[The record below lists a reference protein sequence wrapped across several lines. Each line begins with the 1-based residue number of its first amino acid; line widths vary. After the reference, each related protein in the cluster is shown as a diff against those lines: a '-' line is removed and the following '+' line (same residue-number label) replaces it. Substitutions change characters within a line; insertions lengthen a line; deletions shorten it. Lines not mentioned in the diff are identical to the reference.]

1 MDVTM
6 DTPTGDIPTMLL
18 GGYRQSI
25 NKREHS
31 QRRRTFNHRL
41 RAAAKQHRAEH
52 PDQLPCKSLGFT
64 SREECQD
71 AKRAQQD
78 IKDPAR
84 LRHHIEADLRWK
96 HRQEESLPRRSK
108 RSRLTTNLNHESS
121 IELARSTIE
130 LPSDRKLQRCPSLE
144 RQDAFCDART
154 KSHVQVVKQMAA
166 GPSGDD
172 AQVAE
177 LYRMGLLYD
186 EQDSQAQGQTDSDI
200 QLNDIQ
206 HEAPAY
212 SIRPARRRSHKSRNG
227 DRQYNEGL
235 PLNLSFADLGTDNDL
250 APYLASQEDN
260 TSSASSQS
268 FVHSR
273 RASQQTAPLRVIY
286 ELATSRPS
294 FDVDTSQP
302 PDLMND
308 SLSDYDCF
316 TDSELDDSPSQR
328 EVQDPAGPW
337 VLLGDDD

>member
-1 MDVTM
+1 MDVTV
-6 DTPTGDIPTMLL
+6 DTPTSDIPTMFL
-18 GGYRQSI
+18 GEDRHFI
-25 NKREHS
+25 KKREHS

-41 RAAAKQHRAEH
+41 RAAAKQYRAEH
-52 PDQLPCKSLGFT
+52 PDQLPCKSIGFA

-71 AKRAQQD
+71 TQRAQQD

-84 LRHHIEADLRWK
+84 LRHHVEADLRWK

-108 RSRLTTNLNHESS
+108 RSRPNTNLNHESS
-121 IELARSTIE
+121 IELARSKIE

-154 KSHVQVVKQMAA
+154 KSRVQVKQMAA
-166 GPSGDD
+166 GPSEDD

-186 EQDSQAQGQTDSDI
+186 EQDSQAQAQTDSDI
-200 QLNDIQ
+200 ELNDIQ
-206 HEAPAY
+206 HGAPAY

-227 DRQYNEGL
+227 DHQYNEGL
-235 PLNLSFADLGTDNDL
+235 PLNLSFADLGADNDL

-260 TSSASSQS
+260 TCSASSQS
-268 FVHSR
+268 FAHSR
-273 RASQQTAPLRVIY
+273 RASQQAPLRVIY